1 MSSDDH
7 LDQLDYYTLL
17 GVARDASVEDVKR
30 AFRTFARRY
39 HPDRFAGQDSAKVE
53 RATRIY
59 RRGSEAVQTL
69 TDLEA
74 RRAYDA
80 ALAKGELRLKSDA
93 RARVEAPRPQ
103 PRTEPQIQLAT
114 DGLPGNRRPA
124 AAPRPQPA
132 PARPTLQSPSARAFF
147 ARAQEAARAGDLKTA
162 RRQIMAA
169 MEQEPGSPLLEQA
182 LQKVERAMRGW

>member
-1 MSSDDH
+1 MSNDDR

-39 HPDRFAGQDSAKVE
+39 HPDRFAGQETEKVA

-69 TDLEA
+69 SDPTA

-80 ALAKGELRLKSDA
+80 VLAKGELRLKSDA
-93 RARVEAPRPQ
+93 RAPVE
-103 PRTEPQIQLAT
+103 
-114 DGLPGNRRPA
+114 PA
-124 AAPRPQPA
+124 K
-132 PARPTLQSPSARAFF
+132 PARREEPSKPTLQSPTARAFF
-147 ARAQEAARAGDLKTA
+147 TKAQDAARAGDLQTA
-162 RRQIMAA
+162 WRQIKAA
-169 MEQEPGSPLLEQA
+169 MQHEPGSPILEQA
-182 LQKVERAMRGW
+182 LQKIERAMRGW